1 MFERPLKLT
10 HGENSK
16 VYFTSDSHFGHAQ
29 TFIYEKRGYPSRL
42 AHNEGLFEIINS
54 LVRPEDILIHL
65 GDFCLNTS
73 QEEFEE
79 YLSKIKCQNILY
91 IWGNHNSRIR
101 KAYEDTVEKQFGS
114 RKLEVY
120 PIIYRNVTF
129 LGHYKEIIVNGQM
142 IVLHHYPHQIFNQM
156 QKNAYQTSGH
166 SHNSNPSTQIG
177 SKEGKILD
185 VGWDGH
191 NKPLDFD
198 EIQAIMVSKQHK
210 KRDSYH

>member
-10 HGENSK
+10 HSENSK
-16 VYFTSDSHFGHAQ
+16 VYFTSDSHFGHNHE
-29 TFIYEKRGYPSRL
+29 FIYDKRGYLSRL
-42 AHNEGLFEIINS
+42 AHNEGLFKIINS

-65 GDFCLNTS
+65 GDFCLNSS

-120 PIIYRNVTF
+120 PITYRNVTF
-129 LGHYKEIIVNGQM
+129 LGYYKEIIVNGQM

-156 QKNAYQTSGH
+156 QKFAYQLSGH
-166 SHNSNPSTQIG
+166 SHNSNPSTQIS

-198 EIQAIMVSKQHK
+198 EIQAIMASKQHK